1 MLAIGAAGPAAAA
14 VDLSCTEPLPCA
26 ASGPPPLWTAQEPP
40 NPVTLTGRVL
50 VGDVPADTGTVV
62 LHRVSPTFTGAVDS
76 VRVERGGVF
85 TMPLAGLS
93 DAATD
98 DVYFASVRYR
108 NVLYVGGAVTTTDDL
123 VGPYVIRAHPTVPAG
138 PGVSLPIRVRNFFA
152 VREGGGSG
160 WSVSDLFELRND
172 FQATVVASEAGAA
185 WSYALPPGALDVEV
199 GDSDLPPGAASFSG
213 GRLHSSAPIPP
224 GESVYLVRYR
234 IPTDEFTI
242 PLQGV
247 TESMELLIREPAG
260 DLSVTGLM
268 STDPVTLEDVTYR
281 RFAGREV
288 APSVVTVG
296 SGTRML
302 PGGQLPLVAVMLTLA
317 LALVGAAL
325 AFRSRTRVA
334 ATTAGNRRRALVEV
348 ARLDE
353 RWNAGGI
360 EAEEY
365 DRRRRELLR
374 ELGE

>member
-1 MLAIGAAGPAAAA
+1 MG
-14 VDLSCTEPLPCA
+14 LSSTEPLWCA
-26 ASGPPPLWTAQEPP
+26 AFGRPPLRTTQQPA
-40 NPVTLTGRVL
+40 NRFILSGRVL
-50 VGDVPADTGTVV
+50 IGDAPADTGTVV

-76 VRVERGGVF
+76 VRVEGEGVF
-85 TMPLAGLS
+85 TVPLAGLS
-93 DAATD
+93 DDATD

-123 VGPYVIRAHPTVPAG
+123 VDPYVIRAHPTIAAG

-185 WSYALPPGALDVEV
+185 WSYALPQGAVDVEV

-213 GRLHSSAPIPP
+213 GRFHSSAPIPP

-242 PLQGV
+242 PLEGL

-260 DLSVTGLM
+260 DLAVTGLM

-288 APSVVTVG
+288 APSLVTVG
-296 SGTRML
+296 SGSRAL
-302 PGGQLPLVAVMLTLA
+302 PGSRLPLVAVMLALA

-334 ATTAGNRRRALVEV
+334 ATTAGNRRSALVEV

-353 RWNAGGI
+353 RWNAGAI

-374 ELGE
+374 ELGG